1 MNSLGVIVGVDGDI
15 AQVGM
20 YNMSNEAQYLW
31 DGKLL
36 MGPKVGVFL
45 TVKQNDIRII
55 TTVISEKI
63 IDQQNTVKSVQFDN
77 RYSKNSINRIVC
89 LKTQGV
95 IDRGKFQLT
104 SEYVPMIGNEV
115 ILTSSEDLNAIYDIN
130 DGEPTISIGKSV
142 REKQVIRLP
151 INKFFA
157 SHIGI
162 FGNTG
167 SGKSNTLHK
176 LYLELFRSKYR
187 KEIFKKSKFFVIDF
201 NGEYTQEKQFGVK
214 NHQDKKVFNIDT
226 RSGKSDRLPVTKD
239 YLFNP
244 DILAILFDAR
254 PATQIPFLRSAM
266 REFKKI
272 DSADM
277 FFKEEWGLLK
287 KLILDFKEVNY
298 EPIDQWIQVVK
309 SYRMGTD
316 LLDWIERGYKPH
328 EYRDLSISYTNERRE
343 PNNKEILEEILI
355 ISKGEFNWRD
365 KRVVS
370 KIKELRTKM
379 INGFNDLNE
388 LEKLKVFLEFE
399 RIYVTAWHSVN
410 SEYINPLFK
419 RIESSLNSLSPIIEL
434 IDNEHVDNN
443 FKCLNIINLVH
454 SNQEIKRLVPMI
466 LSKMIYDRQKELISK
481 SNKIE
486 RTCHLIIDEAH
497 NILNAEFRHNGDSW
511 QDFRLSVFEE
521 IIKEGRKFGFF
532 LTLASQRPA
541 DISPTI
547 ISQLHNFFVHRLVN
561 ENDLRMLENTMP
573 TLDKSSYKEISSL
586 GQGEAIIT
594 GNAMRVPVIVK
605 VSKEENNRPKSDDII
620 LTDLWEN

>member
-20 YNMSNEAQYLW
+20 YNMLNEAQYLW

-36 MGPKVGVFL
+36 MGPKVGAFL

-77 RYSKNSINRIVC
+77 RYSPNSINRIVR

-115 ILTSSEDLNAIYDIN
+115 LLTSSEDLNAIYDIN

-201 NGEYTQEKQFGVK
+201 NGEYTQEEQFGVK
-214 NHQDKKVFNIDT
+214 NQDKKVFNIDT
-226 RSGKSDRLPVTKD
+226 RSRRSDRLPITKD

-254 PATQIPFLRSAM
+254 PATQIPFLRSSIKKYKNIPNSEIFAKL
-266 REFKKI
+266 EVGLFKNILKNI
-272 DSADM
+272 NRNNHILLSEWLEICSGLDM
-277 FFKEEWGLLK
+277 CSTAFR
-287 KLILDFKEVNY
+287 DFKELADYLSYGN
-298 EPIDQWIQVVK
+298 PQIKVK
-309 SYRMGTD
+309 
-316 LLDWIERGYKPH
+316 
-328 EYRDLSISYTNERRE
+328 RDGIFLH
-343 PNNKEILEEILI
+343 
-355 ISKGEFNWRD
+355 GEFTEAGKQKLHEVTEELQD
-365 KRVVS
+365 KIS
-370 KIKELRTKM
+370 WLSE
-379 INGFNDLNE
+379 IN
-388 LEKLKVFLEFE
+388 KLKVFFKFQKVYISLYE
-399 RIYVTAWHSVN
+399 SGK

-419 RIESSLNSLSPIIEL
+419 RIEVTLDNLEPILNL
-434 IDNEHVDNN
+434 VDSNTVEN
-443 FKCLNIINLVH
+443 KFTCLNIVNLVNA
-454 SNQEIKRLVPMI
+454 NQEIKRLVPMM
-466 LSKMIYDRQKELISK
+466 LSKMVYDIQKKLVSSK
-481 SNKIE
+481 GVVV

-497 NILNAEFRHNGDSW
+497 NILNSEFRHNGDSW